1 MYDTIN
7 MYYNILDNPAPSIEK
22 LFEHCNNKSEHNNVK
37 NDSSYLQGNLKN
49 MRVTYNESSISVKGS
64 LCKYFYGNNIDTLN
78 VTTTREALAQISA
91 ELSLDINKA
100 RVTRIDFSTN
110 IVTDFTPTIY
120 YPYLGQLS
128 RFERF
133 EKPNSIY
140 YSQEAKRLLFY
151 DKVAEAK
158 KKHMPIPKQ
167 HIGDN
172 LLRYEL
178 VLNKGISRYLKYN
191 GLYVQDLGSEELF
204 KKLLHIWYSYYQ
216 QIQKHSKTI
225 KIMANNIKTPKD
237 VETRIFNALVRRNPE
252 EVQRFLSE
260 LKAKDV
266 FEHKEYYSRLN
277 SKIRNIQKTQAVEN
291 DLIEELSSKIEG
303 IYLELM

>member
-22 LFEHCNNKSEHNNVK
+22 LFEHCNNKSEHYNVK

-78 VTTTREALAQISA
+78 LTTTREALAQISA
-91 ELSLDINKA
+91 DLSLDINKA

-110 IVTDFTPTIY
+110 IVTDYTPTIY

-128 RFERF
+128 QFKRFEQ
-133 EKPNSIY
+133 PSSIY
-140 YSQEAKRLLFY
+140 YNQKCKKLLFY
-151 DKVAEAK
+151 DKIAEAK
-158 KKHMPIPKQ
+158 EKRMPIPKQ

-178 VLNKGISRYLKYN
+178 VLRRDVPRYLKYN
-191 GLYVQDLGSEELF
+191 GLYALDLGSEELF
-204 KKLLHIWYSYYQ
+204 KKLLHIWYGYYQ
-216 QIQKHSKTI
+216 RIQKYSKTI
-225 KIMANNIKTPKD
+225 KIMADNIKTPKD
-237 VETRIFNALVRRNPE
+237 VETRIFNALVRRNPK

-291 DLIEELSSKIEG
+291 DLIEELSKKIEG
-303 IYLELM
+303 IYIDLI

>member
-7 MYYNILDNPAPSIEK
+7 MYYNILDNPAPSVEK
-22 LFEHCNNKSEHNNVK
+22 LFEHCNNKSEHYNVK
-37 NDSSYLQGNLKN
+37 NDSSYAQGDLRN
-49 MRVTYNESSISVKGS
+49 MKVTLNEASISVKGS

-78 VTTTREALAQISA
+78 LTNTREALNQISA
-91 ELSLDINKA
+91 DLSIDIHKA
-100 RVTRIDFSTN
+100 SVSRIDFSTN

-128 RFERF
+128 RFQRF
-133 EKPNSIY
+133 EQPNTIY
-140 YSQEAKRLLFY
+140 YNQGAKRLLFY
-151 DKVAEAK
+151 DKIEEAK
-158 KKHMPIPKQ
+158 NKGMTIPKQ

-191 GLYVQDLGSEELF
+191 GLYALDLGSEELF
-204 KKLLHIWYSYYQ
+204 KKLLHLWYSYYQ

-225 KIMANNIKTPKD
+225 KIMADNIKTPKD
-237 VETRIFNALVRRNPE
+237 VETRIFNALVRRNPK
-252 EVQRFLSE
+252 EVQRFLLE

-277 SKIRNIQKTQAVEN
+277 SKIRNIHKEEEVEN

>member
-7 MYYNILDNPAPSIEK
+7 MYYNLIDNPAPSIEK
-22 LFEHCNNKSEHNNVK
+22 LFEHCNNKSEHHNVK
-37 NDSSYLQGNLKN
+37 NDSNYLQGDLKN
-49 MRVTYNESSISVKGS
+49 MRVTLNESSISVKGS

-78 VTTTREALAQISA
+78 LTTTREALAQISA
-91 ELSLDINKA
+91 DLSLDINKA
-100 RVTRIDFSTN
+100 SVSRIDFSTN
-110 IVTDFTPTIY
+110 IVTDYTPTIY
-120 YPYLGQLS
+120 YPYLGELS
-128 RFERF
+128 RFERC
-133 EKPNSIY
+133 EQPNSIY
-140 YSQEAKRLLFY
+140 YNQEAKKLLFY
-151 DKVAEAK
+151 DKIAEAK
-158 KKHMPIPKQ
+158 KKQMPIPKQ

-178 VLNKGISRYLKYN
+178 VLKRDVPRYLKYN

-204 KKLLHIWYSYYQ
+204 KKLLHIWYGYYQ

-225 KIMANNIKTPKD
+225 KIMADNIKTPKD
-237 VETRIFNALVRRNPE
+237 VETRIFNALVRRNPK
-252 EVQRFLSE
+252 EVQRFLLE

-277 SKIRNIQKTQAVEN
+277 SKIRNIQKTQIVEN
-291 DLIEELSSKIEG
+291 DLIDELSSKIEG

>member
-1 MYDTIN
+1 M
-7 MYYNILDNPAPSIEK
+7 
-22 LFEHCNNKSEHNNVK
+22 SEHYNVK
-37 NDSSYLQGNLKN
+37 NDSSYLQGDLRN
-49 MRVTYNESSISVKGS
+49 MRVTLNEASISVKGS

-78 VTTTREALAQISA
+78 LTNTREALNQISA
-91 ELSLDINKA
+91 DLSIDIHKA
-100 RVTRIDFSTN
+100 SVSRIDFSTN

-128 RFERF
+128 RFERY
-133 EKPNSIY
+133 EQPNSIY
-140 YSQEAKRLLFY
+140 YNQQAKRLLFY
-151 DKVAEAK
+151 DKIEEAK
-158 KKHMPIPKQ
+158 KKGMTIPKQ

-204 KKLLHIWYSYYQ
+204 KKLLHLWYSYYQ

-225 KIMANNIKTPKD
+225 KIMADNIKTPKD

-252 EVQRFLSE
+252 EVQRFLLE

-277 SKIRNIQKTQAVEN
+277 SKIRNIHKTQVVEN
-291 DLIEELSSKIEG
+291 PLIEELSSKIED
-303 IYLELM
+303 IYIELM

>member
-22 LFEHCNNKSEHNNVK
+22 LFEHCNNKSEHYNVRD
-37 NDSSYLQGNLKN
+37 DSSYLQGNLKN
-49 MRVTYNESSISVKGS
+49 MRVTLNESSISVKGS

-78 VTTTREALAQISA
+78 LTNTREALNQISA
-91 ELSLDINKA
+91 DLSIDIHKA
-100 RVTRIDFSTN
+100 SVSRIDFSTN
-110 IVTDFTPTIY
+110 IVTDYTPTIY
-120 YPYLGQLS
+120 YPYLGNLTRFQ
-128 RFERF
+128 RFEQ
-133 EKPNSIY
+133 PNAIY
-140 YSQEAKRLLFY
+140 YNQDAKRLLFY
-151 DKVAEAK
+151 DKIEEAK
-158 KKHMPIPKQ
+158 KKGMTIPKQ

-178 VLNKGISRYLKYN
+178 VLNSDVPRYLKYN
-191 GLYVQDLGSEELF
+191 GLYALDLGSEELF
-204 KKLLHIWYSYYQ
+204 KKLLHIWYGYYQ

-225 KIMANNIKTPKD
+225 KIMADNIKTPKD

>member
-22 LFEHCNNKSEHNNVK
+22 LFEHCNNKSEHYNVK
-37 NDSSYLQGNLKN
+37 NDSSYVQGNLKN
-49 MRVTYNESSISVKGS
+49 MRVTLNESSISVKGS

-78 VTTTREALAQISA
+78 LTNTREALNQISA
-91 ELSLDINKA
+91 DLSIDIHKA
-100 RVTRIDFSTN
+100 SVSRIDFSTN

-128 RFERF
+128 RFERY
-133 EKPNSIY
+133 EQPNSIY
-140 YSQEAKRLLFY
+140 YNQQAKRLLFY
-151 DKVAEAK
+151 DKIEEAK
-158 KKHMPIPKQ
+158 NKGMTIPKQ

-204 KKLLHIWYSYYQ
+204 KKLLHLWYSYYQ
-216 QIQKHSKTI
+216 QIQKHSKKLNPMED
-225 KIMANNIKTPKD
+225 KIINPSTFKNEMY
-237 VETRIFNALVRRNPE
+237 NALVRKNPDE
-252 EVQRFLSE
+252 FYKMVAE
-260 LKAKDV
+260 LKAKKK
-266 FEHKEYYSRLN
+266 FKHPEYYSRIN
-277 SKIRNIQKTQAVEN
+277 AEIRKIQKTQVVDN
-291 DLIEELSSKIEG
+291 ELMDELNKKIEG
-303 IYLELM
+303 IYLELI

>member
-7 MYYNILDNPAPSIEK
+7 MYYNILDNPAPTIEK
-22 LFEHCNNKSEHNNVK
+22 LFEHCNNKSEHYNVK

-49 MRVTYNESSISVKGS
+49 MRVTYNESSISIKGS

-78 VTTTREALAQISA
+78 LTTTREALAQISA
-91 ELSLDINKA
+91 DLSLDINKA
-100 RVTRIDFSTN
+100 SVSRIDFSTN
-110 IVTDFTPTIY
+110 IVTDYTPTIY

-151 DKVAEAK
+151 DKIAEAK
-158 KKHMPIPKQ
+158 KKQMTIPKQ

-178 VLNKGISRYLKYN
+178 VLNKDVPRYLKYN
-191 GLYVQDLGSEELF
+191 GLYALDLGSEELF

-225 KIMANNIKTPKD
+225 KI
-237 VETRIFNALVRRNPE
+237 
-252 EVQRFLSE
+252 
-260 LKAKDV
+260 
-266 FEHKEYYSRLN
+266 
-277 SKIRNIQKTQAVEN
+277 
-291 DLIEELSSKIEG
+291 IEESTSMIVQSMININMLLRIENFIIG
-303 IYLELM
+303 GSVGLNPFFYKMMTY

>member
-22 LFEHCNNKSEHNNVK
+22 LFEHCNNKSEHHNVK
-37 NDSSYLQGNLKN
+37 NDSNYLQGDLKN
-49 MRVTYNESSISVKGS
+49 MRVTLNESSISVKGS

-78 VTTTREALAQISA
+78 LTNTREALNQISA
-91 ELSLDINKA
+91 DLSIDIHKA
-100 RVTRIDFSTN
+100 SVSRIDFSTN

-128 RFERF
+128 RFQRF
-133 EKPNSIY
+133 EQPNTIY
-140 YSQEAKRLLFY
+140 YNQQAKRLLFY
-151 DKVAEAK
+151 DKIEEAK
-158 KKHMPIPKQ
+158 KKGMTIPKQ

-216 QIQKHSKTI
+216 QIQKHSKQLNT
-225 KIMANNIKTPKD
+225 MSNNISNPKT
-237 VETRIFNALVRRNPE
+237 ALKELLEELIRKNPE
-252 EVQRFLSE
+252 SVDHWCKRIKEQQLF
-260 LKAKDV
+260 K
-266 FEHKEYYSRLN
+266 HKEYYSRLN
-277 SKIRNIQKTQAVEN
+277 ARIRKIHQAEVVKN
-291 DLIEELSSKIEG
+291 PLIEELSSKIEG
-303 IYLELM
+303 IYIKLM

>member
-7 MYYNILDNPAPSIEK
+7 MYYNLIDNPAPSIEK
-22 LFEHCNNKSEHNNVK
+22 LFEHCNNKSEHHNFK
-37 NDSSYLQGNLKN
+37 NDSDYLQGDLKN
-49 MRVTYNESSISVKGS
+49 MRVTLNESSISVKGS

-78 VTTTREALAQISA
+78 LTTTREALAQISA
-91 ELSLDINKA
+91 DLSLDINKA

-110 IVTDFTPTIY
+110 IVTDYTPTIY

-128 RFERF
+128 KFQRFEQ
-133 EKPNSIY
+133 PNSIY
-140 YSQEAKRLLFY
+140 YNQESKRLLFY
-151 DKVAEAK
+151 DKIKEAK
-158 KKHMPIPKQ
+158 KKGMTIPKQ

-178 VLNKGISRYLKYN
+178 VLNSDVPRYLKYN

-216 QIQKHSKTI
+216 KIQKHSKTI
-225 KIMANNIKTPKD
+225 KIMADNIKTPKD
-237 VETRIFNALVRRNPE
+237 VETRIFNALVRRNPK
-252 EVQRFLSE
+252 EVQRFLLE

-277 SKIRNIQKTQAVEN
+277 SKIRNIQKEEEVKN
-291 DLIEELSSKIEG
+291 DLIDELSKKIEG
-303 IYLELM
+303 IYINLM

>member
-7 MYYNILDNPAPSIEK
+7 MYYQFYNNPIPSIEG
-22 LFEHCNNKSEHNNVK
+22 LFKNCTNVSHTERENSK
-37 NDSSYLQGNLKN
+37 YMQGDLKN
-49 MRVTYNESSISVKGS
+49 MRITLNEASISVKGS

-78 VTTTREALAQISA
+78 LTNTREALNQISA
-91 ELSLDINKA
+91 DLSIDIHKA
-100 RVTRIDFSTN
+100 SVSRIDFSTN

-128 RFERF
+128 RFQRF
-133 EKPNSIY
+133 EQPNTIY
-140 YSQEAKRLLFY
+140 YNQGAKRLLFY
-151 DKVAEAK
+151 DKIEEAK
-158 KKHMPIPKQ
+158 KKGITIPKQ

-178 VLNKGISRYLKYN
+178 VLNKDISRYLKYN

-204 KKLLHIWYSYYQ
+204 KKLLHLWYSYYQ

-225 KIMANNIKTPKD
+225 KIMADNIKTPKD

-252 EVQRFLSE
+252 EVQRFLKE
-260 LKAKDV
+260 LKAQNV

-277 SKIRNIQKTQAVEN
+277 SKIRKIQKDEIVEN
-291 DLIEELSSKIEG
+291 DLIDELNKKVEE
-303 IYLELM
+303 IYLELI

>member
-7 MYYNILDNPAPSIEK
+7 MYYNILDNPAPSVEK
-22 LFEHCNNKSEHNNVK
+22 LFGHCNNRSEHYNVK
-37 NDSSYLQGNLKN
+37 NDSSYVQGDLRN
-49 MRVTYNESSISVKGS
+49 MRVTLNEASISVKGS

-78 VTTTREALAQISA
+78 LTNTREALNQISA
-91 ELSLDINKA
+91 DLSIDIHKA
-100 RVTRIDFSTN
+100 SVSRIDFSTN

-128 RFERF
+128 RFERS
-133 EKPNSIY
+133 EKPHSIY
-140 YSQEAKRLLFY
+140 YNQEAKRLLFY
-151 DKVAEAK
+151 DKIEEAK
-158 KKHMPIPKQ
+158 KKGMTIPKQ

-204 KKLLHIWYSYYQ
+204 KKLLHLWYSYYQ

-225 KIMANNIKTPKD
+225 KIMADNIKTPKD

-252 EVQRFLSE
+252 EVQRFLLE

-277 SKIRNIQKTQAVEN
+277 SKIRNIQKTQIVEN
-291 DLIEELSSKIEG
+291 DLIDELSSKIEG

>member
-7 MYYNILDNPAPSIEK
+7 MYYNILDNPAPSVEK
-22 LFEHCNNKSEHNNVK
+22 LFEHCNNKSEHYNVRD
-37 NDSSYLQGNLKN
+37 DSSYLQGNLKN
-49 MRVTYNESSISVKGS
+49 MRVTLNDSSITVKGS

-78 VTTTREALAQISA
+78 LTNTREALNQISA
-91 ELSLDINKA
+91 DLSIDIHKA
-100 RVTRIDFSTN
+100 SVSRIDFSTN
-110 IVTDFTPTIY
+110 IVTDYTPTIY
-120 YPYLGQLS
+120 YPYLGNLTRFQ
-128 RFERF
+128 RFEQ
-133 EKPNSIY
+133 PNAIY
-140 YSQEAKRLLFY
+140 YNQDAKRLLFY
-151 DKVAEAK
+151 DKIEEAK
-158 KKHMPIPKQ
+158 KKGMTIPKQ

-204 KKLLHIWYSYYQ
+204 KKLLHIWYGYYQ

-225 KIMANNIKTPKD
+225 KIMADNIKTPKD
-237 VETRIFNALVRRNPE
+237 VETRIFNALVRRNPK
-252 EVQRFLSE
+252 EVQRFLLE

-277 SKIRNIQKTQAVEN
+277 SKIRNIQKTQIMEN

>member
-22 LFEHCNNKSEHNNVK
+22 LFEHCNNKSEHYNVK

-78 VTTTREALAQISA
+78 LTTTREALAQISA
-91 ELSLDINKA
+91 DLSLDINKA
-100 RVTRIDFSTN
+100 SVSRIDFSTN

-120 YPYLGQLS
+120 YPYLGELS
-128 RFERF
+128 RFERC
-133 EKPNSIY
+133 EQPNSIY
-140 YSQEAKRLLFY
+140 YNQEAKKLLFY
-151 DKVAEAK
+151 DKIAEAK
-158 KKHMPIPKQ
+158 KKQMPIPKQ

-178 VLNKGISRYLKYN
+178 VLKRDVPRYLKYN
-191 GLYVQDLGSEELF
+191 GLYALDLGSEELF
-204 KKLLHIWYSYYQ
+204 KKLLHIWYGYYQ

-237 VETRIFNALVRRNPE
+237 VETRIFNALVRRNPK
-252 EVQRFLSE
+252 EVNRFLLE

-291 DLIEELSSKIEG
+291 DLIDELSKKIEG
-303 IYLELM
+303 IYIDLI

>member
-7 MYYNILDNPAPSIEK
+7 MYYNLIDNPAPSIEK
-22 LFEHCNNKSEHNNVK
+22 LFEHCNNKSEHYNVRD
-37 NDSSYLQGNLKN
+37 DSSYLQGNLKN
-49 MRVTYNESSISVKGS
+49 MRVTLNEASVSVKGS

-78 VTTTREALAQISA
+78 LSNTREALNQISA
-91 ELSLDINKA
+91 DLSIDIHKA

-110 IVTDFTPTIY
+110 IVTDYTPTIY

-128 RFERF
+128 RFERY
-133 EKPNSIY
+133 EQPNSIY
-140 YSQEAKRLLFY
+140 YNQQAKRLLFY
-151 DKVAEAK
+151 DKVEEAK
-158 KKHMPIPKQ
+158 KKGMTIPKQ

-178 VLNKGISRYLKYN
+178 VLKRDVPRYLKYN
-191 GLYVQDLGSEELF
+191 GLYALDLGSEELF
-204 KKLLHIWYSYYQ
+204 KKLLHIWYGYYQ

-225 KIMANNIKTPKD
+225 KIMADNIKTPKD
-237 VETRIFNALVRRNPE
+237 VETRIFNALVRRNPK
-252 EVQRFLSE
+252 EVQRFLLE

-277 SKIRNIQKTQAVEN
+277 SKIRNIHKEEEVEN

>member
-7 MYYNILDNPAPSIEK
+7 VYYNILDNPAPSIEK
-22 LFEHCNNKSEHNNVK
+22 LFEHCNNKSEHHNFK
-37 NDSSYLQGNLKN
+37 NDSSYLQGDLKN
-49 MRVTYNESSISVKGS
+49 MRVTLNESSISVKGS

-78 VTTTREALAQISA
+78 LTNTREALNQISA
-91 ELSLDINKA
+91 DLSIDINKA
-100 RVTRIDFSTN
+100 SVSRIDFSTN

-128 RFERF
+128 RFERY
-133 EKPNSIY
+133 EQPNSIY
-140 YSQEAKRLLFY
+140 YNQDAKRLLFY
-151 DKVAEAK
+151 DKIEEAK
-158 KKHMPIPKQ
+158 KKGMTIPKQ

-178 VLNKGISRYLKYN
+178 VLKRDVPRYLKYN
-191 GLYVQDLGSEELF
+191 GLYALDLGSEELF
-204 KKLLHIWYSYYQ
+204 KKLLHIWYGYYQ

-237 VETRIFNALVRRNPE
+237 VETRIFNALVRRNPK
-252 EVQRFLSE
+252 EVQRFLLE

-277 SKIRNIQKTQAVEN
+277 SKIRNIQKTQIMEN